1 MNTQHAAPRKN
12 QVLAAV
18 IGNALEWYDF
28 IVFGFLAVVIS
39 RLFFPAESEYS
50 ALLMATATFGVGFFM
65 RPVGGVLLGIYADRK
80 GRKAALQLII
90 TLMTLSIAMIA
101 FAPPF
106 AAIGLAAPLLIVL
119 ARLMQGFATGGEFA
133 SATSFL
139 IESAPANRRGLYG
152 SWQMFGQGLAV
163 FAGAGVTALVTNN
176 LSPEDLDSW
185 GWRIPFIIG
194 LIIGPVGLW
203 MRRNLSET
211 EAFIEARQAPR
222 EQQSL
227 GRMLRSH
234 LRQVLTV
241 MALTVCG
248 TVSFYVIL
256 VYMPTFA
263 NRQLGMPLK
272 DAFTAQV
279 IAVAALTL
287 LMPVFGALSDRVG
300 RKLLMFLG
308 TLGLLVA
315 LYPLFSWIHA
325 APSFGRLLTM
335 QLMLCSLLAVFFG
348 PFSAAVAEQ
357 FPAGVRSTG
366 LALAY
371 NLAVMIF
378 GGFAQFIVTWLI
390 QNTGMP
396 IAPVFYVLFAVVL
409 GVVGTLFLIDRTH
422 DAHLAVVDEPAP
434 NKPATQAS
442 TAGGTASL
450 AVAQGN

>member
-1 MNTQHAAPRKN
+1 MNNSTAAPRKN

-65 RPVGGVLLGIYADRK
+65 RPIGGVLLGIYADRK

-90 TLMTLSIAMIA
+90 SLMTLSIAMIA

-106 AAIGLAAPLLIVL
+106 AAIGIAAPLLIVL

-163 FAGAGVTALVTNN
+163 FCGAGVTALVTSN
-176 LSPEDLDSW
+176 LSPADLDSW

-211 EAFIEARQAPR
+211 EAFLEARQAPK
-222 EQQSL
+222 EKQSL
-227 GRMLRSH
+227 ARMLRSH
-234 LRQVLTV
+234 LRQVVTV

-248 TVSFYVIL
+248 TVAFYVIL

-263 NRQLGMPLK
+263 NRQLGMELK

-279 IAVAALTL
+279 VAVAALTL
-287 LMPVFGALSDRVG
+287 LMPVFGALSDRFG
-300 RKLLMFLG
+300 RKPLMIVA

-335 QLMLCSLLAVFFG
+335 QLILCSLLAMFFG

-390 QNTGMP
+390 QNTGMA
-396 IAPVFYVLFAVVL
+396 IAPVFYVLLAVTL
-409 GVVGTLFLIDRTH
+409 GLIGSFCLIDRTH
-422 DAHLAVVDEPAP
+422 EAQLAVVDEDSPVKAPAH
-434 NKPATQAS
+434 AT
-442 TAGGTASL
+442 GML
-450 AVAQGN
+450 NRAVAQGV

>member
-1 MNTQHAAPRKN
+1 MSNSTAAPRKN

-65 RPVGGVLLGIYADRK
+65 RPIGGVLLGIYADRK

-90 TLMTLSIAMIA
+90 SLMTLSIAMIA

-106 AAIGLAAPLLIVL
+106 AAIGIAAPLLIVL

-163 FAGAGVTALVTNN
+163 FCGAGVTALVTSN
-176 LSPEDLDSW
+176 LSPADLDSW

-211 EAFIEARQAPR
+211 EAFLEARQAPK
-222 EQQSL
+222 EKQSL
-227 GRMLRSH
+227 ARMLRSH
-234 LRQVLTV
+234 LRQVVTV

-248 TVSFYVIL
+248 TVAFYVIL

-263 NRQLGMPLK
+263 NRQLGMQLK

-279 IAVAALTL
+279 VAVAVLTL

-300 RKLLMFLG
+300 RKLLMIVA

-335 QLMLCSLLAVFFG
+335 QLILCSLLAVFFG

-390 QNTGMP
+390 QNTGMA
-396 IAPVFYVLFAVVL
+396 IAPVFYVLFAVTL
-409 GVVGTLFLIDRTH
+409 GLIGSFFLIDRTH
-422 DAHLAVVDEPAP
+422 EAHLAVVDESSPLKAAAQP
-434 NKPATQAS
+434 T
-442 TAGGTASL
+442 GTL
-450 AVAQGN
+450 NRVVAQGV